1 MTMTIRGSGVMS
13 STGFAFQQAAQG
25 ITDAEAE
32 PIFKYV
38 AKWYRRNRARIPIDT
53 GALQKSLCRRSD
65 RMHFELATGQHLL
78 YGSLLPQAVYQAH
91 RIPKVSGAAL
101 TFITDQI
108 AFNIWSKATGKWM
121 GMK

>member
-1 MTMTIRGSGVMS
+1 MMGIRGSGVMS
-13 STGFAFQQAAQG
+13 STGFAFEQAAQG
-25 ITDAEAE
+25 LTEAEAQ

-38 AKWYRRNRARIPIDT
+38 ARWYRRNRRRIPIDT

-65 RMHFELATGQHLL
+65 RMHFELATGQYLL

-91 RIPKVSGAAL
+91 RIPKVDGAAL
-101 TFITDQI
+101 DWINDQI
-108 AFNIWSKATGKWM
+108 AFHIWSKATGKWM